1 LQLLLIVV
9 AVLSFIWGQDAR
21 RRGDLVVILVVATVE
36 AVSEW
41 RSSRA
46 LDGLSAPQARVRRDG
61 ATADVPT
68 EEVVPGDVLVL
79 DAGAI
84 VAADARVLTAAGLSA
99 DESALTGEPVAAAK
113 GPSPVAPRT
122 PLAARSCMVYAGTA
136 IASGCDPVR
145 PAVAPHRGLGRTA
158 SGSCLA

>member
-1 LQLLLIVV
+1 MGPKAQRGEVLPLVLIVV
-9 AVLSFIWGQDAR
+9 AVLLFIWGGTRDGVAI
-21 RRGDLVVILVVATVE
+21 LVVILVVATVE

-46 LDGLSAPQARVRRDG
+46 LDALRGLSAPQARVRRDG
-61 ATADVPT
+61 VTADVPT

-99 DESALTGEPVAAAK
+99 
-113 GPSPVAPRT
+113 
-122 PLAARSCMVYAGTA
+122 
-136 IASGCDPVR
+136 
-145 PAVAPHRGLGRTA
+145 VAPHRGLGRTA
-158 SGSCLA
+158 VGRCLAFRQSPRRQSARRRSHWAPVWCWNSLVAAPIVGKK